1 MSVIADTL
9 APPLLGNY
17 SPAPGIYDEMMSAP
31 GVFRPHWDDYAA
43 SISALGTEEMA
54 RRWKTALQRIRE
66 NGVTYNVYGD
76 PLGMDRPWNLDAI
89 PILISPTEW
98 RELEAGLI
106 QRARLL
112 NWILA
117 DLYGAQKLLR
127 GGHLP
132 PAVVFANPGFLRP
145 CHGLSMPDDAWLHLL
160 AVDLARSADGQWWVL
175 SDRTQAP
182 SGAGYALENR
192 IVQSETFP
200 DLFREFQV
208 QRLASFFRAFR
219 NNMLRLSTSMRS
231 NPRVVLLTPGP
242 LNETYFE
249 HSYLARYLGFTLAQ
263 GGDLTVRDS
272 RVFLKTLEG
281 LKQVDVILRRVD
293 GSFCDPIELRSD
305 SFLGIAGLVEAV
317 RAGNV
322 VVANAL
328 GTGLIESPALM
339 PFLPGLSRRFLG
351 EKLKLPSVATWWCGQ
366 APALDY
372 VRKNLDSLVIKPSF
386 PASFPSA
393 GMEPV
398 FGGQLAGEERRKLLD
413 RMQARPYNFA
423 GQELLHLS
431 TAPVWQENTLA
442 SRRVVLRVYVAAV
455 GDSWAVMPGGLARVS
470 RSLDSPVVSMQRGG
484 GSKDVWVLSDTPVD
498 KFTLQR
504 SRDLPVALNRGGTSD
519 LPSRAA
525 DNLFWLGRYAERCEH
540 LVRVLRCILVRLT
553 GESGAGSTV
562 NTSTGV
568 EWDSVMKLYAS
579 LESTHSRMAEDDPQ
593 GHLDL
598 ARDFEQ
604 EILSLI
610 FEEDRS
616 DSLHANLSRTARA
629 AASVRDRLSSDFLRA
644 VSHLGVLTRI
654 DSVTSAAG
662 TNAAGTVAE
671 SSAWGYVSPGDA
683 LAVLNR
689 SVGTL
694 SSLRGIELENITR
707 GPGWHFL
714 GVGRRIERT
723 IQLVS
728 LFRAIIV
735 PLSPETVPMLEMLL
749 EVCDSAMTYRS
760 RYFTTLQAAPV
771 LDLLMN
777 DETNPRS
784 LKFQIAG
791 LSEHCA
797 FLARTLEGAEWPSA
811 RQRRVEEAAAN
822 LFEADV
828 QTLCQPDAGG
838 NRSYLDGLLAT
849 LDAVVPAFSDALTNT
864 WFSHA
869 ETERTA

>member
-1 MSVIADTL
+1 MISVDTL

-31 GVFRPHWDDYAA
+31 GVLRPHWDDYAA
-43 SISALGTEEMA
+43 SISALGAEEMA

-117 DLYGAQKLLR
+117 DIYGAQKLLR

-145 CHGLSMPDDAWLHLL
+145 CHGLPVPDNAFLHLL

-200 DLFREFQV
+200 DLFREFEV

-231 NPRVVLLTPGP
+231 NPRVILLTPGP

-293 GSFCDPIELRSD
+293 GGFCDPIELRSD
-305 SFLGIAGLVEAV
+305 SFLGVAGLVEAV

-328 GTGLIESPALM
+328 GTGVIESPALM

-351 EKLKLPSVATWWCGQ
+351 EKLRLPSVATWWCGQ
-366 APALDY
+366 PAALDH
-372 VRKNLDSLVIKPSF
+372 VRENLDSLVIKPSF
-386 PASFPSA
+386 PLPGS
-393 GMEPV
+393 EPV
-398 FGGQLAGEERRKLLD
+398 FGGQLAGEERRKLLE
-413 RMQARPYNFA
+413 RMQARPYNFT

-431 TAPVWQENTLA
+431 TAPVWQENVLA
-442 SRRVVLRVYVAAV
+442 SRRVVLRVFVAAV

-470 RSLDSPVVSMQRGG
+470 TSLDSPVVSMQRGG
-484 GSKDVWVLSDTPVD
+484 GSKDTWVLSDTPVD

-504 SRDLPVALNRGGTSD
+504 SRDLPVELNRGGTSD

-568 EWDSVMKLYAS
+568 EWDSLMKLHAS
-579 LESTHSRMAEDDPQ
+579 LASTNSRMVEDDPQ

-644 VSHLGVLTRI
+644 VSHLGGLARI
-654 DSVTSAAG
+654 DSG
-662 TNAAGTVAE
+662 INAE
-671 SSAWGYVSPGDA
+671 AWGYVSSGDA

-689 SVGTL
+689 CIRTL

-714 GVGRRIERT
+714 SVGRRIERS
-723 IQLVS
+723 IQLVH
-728 LFRAIIV
+728 LFGAIIV
-735 PLSPETVPMLEMLL
+735 PLTPETVSMLEMLL
-749 EVCDSAMTYRS
+749 EVCDSSMTYRS

-784 LKFQIAG
+784 LKFQIAD

-797 FLARTLEGAEWPSA
+797 FLARTLEGAEWPMA
-811 RQRRVEEAAAN
+811 RQRRVEEAAAS
-822 LFEADV
+822 LFESDV
-828 QTLCQPDAGG
+828 QSLCQPGADGQ
-838 NRSYLDGLLAT
+838 RSYLDHLLAT
-849 LDAVVPAFSDALTNT
+849 MEAVLPAFSDALTNT

-869 ETERTA
+869 EMERTT